1 MPGTIKSSIGFGTL
15 LLDGIGD
22 TIRVSLSDD
31 PVKEVKVGNE
41 ILKSLGLRNR
51 GVKIISCP
59 SCARQG
65 FQVIDTVKILEKK
78 LSHIKTPVTLSI
90 IGCVVNGP
98 GEAAYTDI
106 GITGGGKG
114 NNMLYL
120 SGLQTEKVPTENIIE
135 KVVEE
140 VQKKVSELEKNKM
153 IPRKTIEDLIDKHS
167 LLEKDLSSGNIDKKI
182 FAEKSKEYS
191 DLNEIIHDTKKY
203 LSFEKDKKELE
214 KIIDDISSD
223 EELKKMAKLELEELN
238 EENKKNEKK
247 LKLFLLPKD
256 EADKKNAIIEIRA
269 GTGGLEAS
277 LFAADLFRMYEKVSN
292 KKKWS
297 LELISIS
304 RSEAGGLKEV
314 IASIKGTNIY
324 STLKYESGVHR
335 VQRVPDTE
343 TQGRVHTSAATVA
356 VLPEAEEVDLKINES
371 DLRIDVFRAGGPG
384 GQSVNTTDSAV
395 RITHIPTGL
404 SVSQQDEKSQHK
416 NKAKGMKI
424 LRSRLYELERSRIDL
439 ERSKD
444 RKSKI
449 GTGDRSERIRTYN
462 FPQGRVTDHRI
473 NLTLHKL
480 DEFLEGE
487 VFDEMIETLTLQAQ
501 EESLS
506 NL

>member
-1 MPGTIKSSIGFGTL
+1 MIPEKTIK
-15 LLDGIGD
+15 
-22 TIRVSLSDD
+22 
-31 PVKEVKVGNE
+31 
-41 ILKSLGLRNR
+41 
-51 GVKIISCP
+51 
-59 SCARQG
+59 
-65 FQVIDTVKILEKK
+65 
-78 LSHIKTPVTLSI
+78 
-90 IGCVVNGP
+90 
-98 GEAAYTDI
+98 
-106 GITGGGKG
+106 
-114 NNMLYL
+114 
-120 SGLQTEKVPTENIIE
+120 
-135 KVVEE
+135 
-140 VQKKVSELEKNKM
+140 ELIN
-153 IPRKTIEDLIDKHS
+153 KHS
-167 LLEKDLSSGNIDKKI
+167 ILEKDLSSGTIDKKI

-191 DLNEIIHDTKKY
+191 DLNEIVEDAKRYITY
-203 LSFEKDKKELE
+203 EKDKIELE
-214 KIIDDISSD
+214 KILQDQNTDQ
-223 EELKKMAKLELEELN
+223 ELINMAQNELN
-238 EENKKNEKK
+238 NLKTQHEKNEKK

-277 LFAADLFRMYEKVSN
+277 LFAADLFKMYEKISH
-292 KKKWS
+292 KKKWF

-304 RSEAGGLKEV
+304 KSEAGGLKEV

-395 RITHIPTGL
+395 RITHIPSGL

-424 LRSRLYELERSRIDL
+424 LRARLYELERSRIDQ

-480 DEFLEGE
+480 EEFLEGE
-487 VFDEMIETLTLQAQ
+487 AFDEIIESLSLKAQ

-506 NL
+506 KL

>member
-1 MPGTIKSSIGFGTL
+1 
-15 LLDGIGD
+15 
-22 TIRVSLSDD
+22 
-31 PVKEVKVGNE
+31 
-41 ILKSLGLRNR
+41 
-51 GVKIISCP
+51 
-59 SCARQG
+59 
-65 FQVIDTVKILEKK
+65 
-78 LSHIKTPVTLSI
+78 
-90 IGCVVNGP
+90 
-98 GEAAYTDI
+98 
-106 GITGGGKG
+106 
-114 NNMLYL
+114 
-120 SGLQTEKVPTENIIE
+120 
-135 KVVEE
+135 
-140 VQKKVSELEKNKM
+140 M
-153 IPRKTIEDLIDKHS
+153 IPQKTIEELINKHS
-167 LLEKDLSSGNIDKKI
+167 DLEKDLSMGNVDKKV
-182 FAEKSKEYS
+182 FADKSKEYS
-191 DLNEIIHDTKKY
+191 DLNEIIEDAKKY
-203 LSFEKDKKELE
+203 ISFDNDKLELE
-214 KIIDDISSD
+214 KILEDGNTDK
-223 EELKKMAKLELEELN
+223 ELQKMAEIELN
-238 EENKKNEKK
+238 DLKIQFEKNEKK

-277 LFAADLFRMYEKVSN
+277 LFAADLFKMYEKVSH
-292 KKKWS
+292 KKKWL

-424 LRSRLYELERSRIDL
+424 LRARLYELERSRIDQ

-473 NLTLHKL
+473 NLTLHRL
-480 DEFLEGE
+480 EEFLEGE
-487 VFDEMIETLTLQAQ
+487 AFDEMIESLTLQAQ
-501 EESLS
+501 EDSLS
-506 NL
+506 NLK

>member
-1 MPGTIKSSIGFGTL
+1 MIP
-15 LLDGIGD
+15 
-22 TIRVSLSDD
+22 
-31 PVKEVKVGNE
+31 
-41 ILKSLGLRNR
+41 
-51 GVKIISCP
+51 
-59 SCARQG
+59 Q
-65 FQVIDTVKILEKK
+65 
-78 LSHIKTPVTLSI
+78 KT
-90 IGCVVNGP
+90 
-98 GEAAYTDI
+98 
-106 GITGGGKG
+106 
-114 NNMLYL
+114 
-120 SGLQTEKVPTENIIE
+120 
-135 KVVEE
+135 VEE
-140 VQKKVSELEKNKM
+140 
-153 IPRKTIEDLIDKHS
+153 LIRKHS
-167 LLEKDLSSGNIDKKI
+167 SLEKDLSLGNIEKNI

-191 DLNEIIHDTKKY
+191 DLNEIIENAKKY
-203 LSFEKDKKELE
+203 ISFEKDKN
-214 KIIDDISSD
+214 
-223 EELKKMAKLELEELN
+223 ELKKILEDKKSDKELVKMAEIELN
-238 EENKKNEKK
+238 DLKLQHENNEKK

-277 LFAADLFRMYEKVSN
+277 LFAADLFKMYEKVSN

-304 RSEAGGLKEV
+304 SSDAGGLKEV
-314 IASIKGTNIY
+314 IASIKGKNIY

-356 VLPEAEEVDLKINES
+356 VLPEAEEVDLKINDS

-395 RITHIPTGL
+395 RITHIPSGL

-424 LRSRLYELERSRIDL
+424 LRARLYELERSRIDQV
-439 ERSKD
+439 RSND

-487 VFDEMIETLTLQAQ
+487 I
-501 EESLS
+501 
-506 NL
+506 